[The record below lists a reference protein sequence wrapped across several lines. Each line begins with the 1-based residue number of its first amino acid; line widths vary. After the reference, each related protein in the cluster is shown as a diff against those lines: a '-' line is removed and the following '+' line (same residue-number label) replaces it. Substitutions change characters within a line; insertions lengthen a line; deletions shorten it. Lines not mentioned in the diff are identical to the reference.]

1 MKQPILYSFI
11 ISCIIVLF
19 IFTGQT
25 FAETYSGILNLESAN
40 IIFNYIPTGRKSA
53 GNSKVVGLDFYYN
66 HELEKD
72 KSGKMV
78 QFHYI
83 WEDTA
88 NSGYSEVGEVIKGL
102 GAKLAELHHAAALK
116 YLKKFSIYIIVDP
129 DTPEETKNPHY
140 IEPPAIKDIVEWV
153 KSGGVLVLLGND
165 KGNAEFK
172 HLNMLAENF
181 GIHFNEDSRND
192 VQGKKYYQGKF
203 DHLPAHPVFKGV
215 GEIYMKGICTLKL
228 EKPAEPV
235 LTDKGDVIMAYSQ
248 FGKGC
253 VFAVG
258 DPWFYN
264 EYIYHR
270 YLPAVYENGKAA
282 KNLFE
287 WLLQKAKP
295 VDN

>member
-1 MKQPILYSFI
+1 MQQKILGTFI
-11 ISCIIVLF
+11 ISCVIIFFNFTVL
-19 IFTGQT
+19 TS
-25 FAETYSGILNLESAN
+25 AETYSEILNFESAKIIVNN
-40 IIFNYIPTGRKSA
+40 ISSDKQSVGMN
-53 GNSKVVGLDFYYN
+53 KVVGLDYYYN

-88 NSGYSEVGEVIKGL
+88 NSGYSEIGGVIKGL
-102 GAKLAELHHAAALK
+102 GAKLGELHHAATLNS
-116 YLKKFSIYIIVDP
+116 LKKFSIYIIVDP
-129 DTPEETKNPHY
+129 DTPAETKNPHY

-181 GIHFNEDSRND
+181 GIHFIEDSRND

-203 DHLPAHPVFKGV
+203 DHLPDHPIFKGV
-215 GEIYMKGICTLKL
+215 SEIYMKGICTLKL
-228 EKPAEPV
+228 KKPAEPV
-235 LTDKGDVIMAYSQ
+235 LTDKSDIIMAYSK
-248 FGKGC
+248 FGKGF

-270 YLPAVYENGKAA
+270 YLPAEYENGKAA
-282 KNLFE
+282 KNLFD
-287 WLLQKAKP
+287 WLLQKARP
-295 VDN
+295 VSN